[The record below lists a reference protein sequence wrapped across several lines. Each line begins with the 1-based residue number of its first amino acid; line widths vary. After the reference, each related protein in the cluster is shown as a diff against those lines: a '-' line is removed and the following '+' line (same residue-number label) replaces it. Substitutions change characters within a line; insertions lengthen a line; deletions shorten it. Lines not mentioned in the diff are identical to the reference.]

1 MKIQYIE
8 NLQPLSIYPY
18 PLESLI
24 KNLSVLSQMSDITIV
39 KDLFKLSIAGD
50 AFLTPCSCTYSKL
63 RRFWPRLFCLTR
75 VYIEKHGDERQKVF
89 FHFPSLLSCEWLN
102 PELEISKLL
111 HIKYIPILCIVN
123 FKKLS
128 AVDFLD
134 GEAQRAGISKLFL
147 SFFTNLYTK
156 TCTTL
161 CLSSI
166 TFLAV
171 SYTPPH

>member
-1 MKIQYIE
+1 
-8 NLQPLSIYPY
+8 
-18 PLESLI
+18 
-24 KNLSVLSQMSDITIV
+24 MSDITIV

-75 VYIEKHGDERQKVF
+75 VYIEKHGAERQKVF
-89 FHFPSLLSCEWLN
+89 FSLSLSFILWMNEN
-102 PELEISKLL
+102 FKI
-111 HIKYIPILCIVN
+111 ITYYIPILCSIVN
-123 FKKLS
+123 FEFFSLWIS
-128 AVDFLD
+128 LMVNF
-134 GEAQRAGISKLFL
+134 QRAGISKLFL
-147 SFFTNLYTK
+147 SFFTTLYHYTT

>member
-1 MKIQYIE
+1 
-8 NLQPLSIYPY
+8 
-18 PLESLI
+18 
-24 KNLSVLSQMSDITIV
+24 MSDITIV

-75 VYIEKHGDERQKVF
+75 VYIEKHGAERQKVFF
-89 FHFPSLLSCEWLN
+89 FHFPSLLSCEWMR
-102 PELEISKLL
+102 ISKLL
-111 HIKYIPILCIVN
+111 HIIYLHYVVLSILNFFQCGFPWWWISKSGN
-123 FKKLS
+123 FKIISVILYHPLS
-128 AVDFLD
+128 LH
-134 GEAQRAGISKLFL
+134 
-147 SFFTNLYTK
+147 TT